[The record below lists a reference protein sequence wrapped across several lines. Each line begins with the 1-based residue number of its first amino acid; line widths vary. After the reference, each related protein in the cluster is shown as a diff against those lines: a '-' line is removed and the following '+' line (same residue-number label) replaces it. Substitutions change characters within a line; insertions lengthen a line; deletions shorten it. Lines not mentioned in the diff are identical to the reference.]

1 MKPDL
6 YKALKN
12 YAHESFEET
21 YAGLYTRIN
30 SDKNFVNHVERK
42 YRLKQYEQDHPAVE
56 WQIMARQ
63 HISLCLKGNP
73 APCTAPCASPSSPDS
88 PPEALRSE
96 KYQEFLRLPD
106 AESFPSNLK
115 IVQDAWFR
123 TIHARHG

>member
-42 YRLKQYEQDHPAVE
+42 YRLKQYEQDSAQYLSVFVDPL
-56 WQIMARQ
+56 QIGRA
-63 HISLCLKGNP
+63 H
-73 APCTAPCASPSSPDS
+73 
-88 PPEALRSE
+88 
-96 KYQEFLRLPD
+96 
-106 AESFPSNLK
+106 
-115 IVQDAWFR
+115 V
-123 TIHARHG
+123 

>member
-42 YRLKQYEQDHPAVE
+42 YRLKQYEQDSAQYLSVFVDPLHTFENSSIVSICEPSRAFSIPAAEMSKASTVCPSP
-56 WQIMARQ
+56 AR
-63 HISLCLKGNP
+63 KM
-73 APCTAPCASPSSPDS
+73 
-88 PPEALRSE
+88 ALRPSPQPMSSTR
-96 KYQEFLRLPD
+96 YGFMGGR
-106 AESFPSNLK
+106 SFMMS
-115 IVQDAWFR
+115 
-123 TIHARHG
+123 